1 MNLIELECDNQNS
14 SGFQDDDT
22 WWGSFSMEEDNH
34 RNNLVNDAEN
44 YQHTG
49 DMEDL
54 FASDPKCPADY
65 VEPQVAKRRKFNS
78 DSTKSSSSATN
89 TQEVVSPITES
100 LSVFSQQAIPNQ
112 KTAEPNSS
120 SNTTPKVTSQRT
132 QRPTGQESLLSQVS
146 PSGLNNSSKNDLPIT
161 PSNGQ
166 DTDLRTIP
174 VINPVSSLN
183 IHLSQS
189 STNAITTPEI
199 FQTPSATHLLF
210 IPESHQM
217 VQQQPC
223 GVTGV
228 PLGPTISQSPQM
240 QVDSNVYGHQLSPQQ
255 PRNQRPPFTAFLPEQ
270 NLCFTPFRRSLNQ
283 QPTTSVPQGSVQ
295 ATQQPTE
302 HATSLCLPA
311 PPASNTNLQQ
321 SSPPVLDRSSI
332 KPQLREVMEKF
343 ENKIKMDAEL
353 RQAFNI
359 VFPARSIE
367 VEELKRKMLSERRQ
381 AALRENVL
389 KKMITEFQDN
399 ATAQEALQTR
409 AMGLLTQLRADP
421 QHDRSWV
428 CLNYNKDG
436 QLCNHI
442 QKEFYL
448 LAKVWKR
455 RERCSKCKSKTHEL
469 SRKYLDDDAAISSW
483 NFEKD
488 GPAMPDNTQS
498 LKRTRDMTDKPA
510 VTPLFFVDPNRRQS
524 LPSLTVAGQ
533 DLEQDSSSRWASLP
547 PPTKKKTRNHAPLNN
562 TKETRDT
569 LRAALG
575 TPSKAWMQAP
585 KQIETIVLD
594 DDNDEE
600 VETDQSEE
608 SPDDTPAVEP
618 ETSFEDSMETDF
630 EAAFDAD
637 FEAELEADL
646 TAAFEEELV

>member
-1 MNLIELECDNQNS
+1 MNLIELECDNQNF

-34 RNNLVNDAEN
+34 RNNLVDDAEN
-44 YQHTG
+44 YQHTR
-49 DMEDL
+49 DIDDL

-78 DSTKSSSSATN
+78 DSTKTSSSSAKT

-100 LSVFSQQAIPNQ
+100 LSVFSQQAMPNR
-112 KTAEPNSS
+112 KTAEPISS
-120 SNTTPKVTSQRT
+120 SNTIRKVTSEIT
-132 QRPTGQESLLSQVS
+132 QQPTGQESLLSQVS
-146 PSGLNNSSKNDLPIT
+146 SSGLNSSSNNDLSVT

-183 IHLSQS
+183 THLSQS

-199 FQTPSATHLLF
+199 FQTPSATHLLS

-217 VQQQPC
+217 AQQQPC
-223 GVTGV
+223 GLTGV
-228 PLGPTISQSPQM
+228 PLGLTISQSPEM
-240 QVDSNVYGHQLSPQQ
+240 QVGSNVYGHQLSPQQ
-255 PRNQRPPFTAFLPEQ
+255 QRSQRPPSTAFLPEQ
-270 NLCFTPFRRSLNQ
+270 NLGFTPFRPSLNQ
-283 QPTTSVPQGSVQ
+283 QPTSVPQGSVQ
-295 ATQQPTE
+295 APQQPTE
-302 HATSLCLPA
+302 PTTSLCLPTS
-311 PPASNTNLQQ
+311 PSSNTNLQQ
-321 SSPPVLDRSSI
+321 SSPPILDRSSI

-343 ENKIKMDAEL
+343 ENKIRMDAEL

-367 VEELKRKMLSERRQ
+367 VEELKQKMLSERRQ
-381 AALRENVL
+381 AALKENAL

-428 CLNYNKDG
+428 CLNYNKNG

-455 RERCSKCKSKTHEL
+455 RERCSKCKTKTHEL

-488 GPAMPDNTQS
+488 GPTMPDNTQS
-498 LKRTRDMTDKPA
+498 LKRTRDMTDKPT
-510 VTPLFFVDPNRRQS
+510 VTPLLFVDPNRRQS
-524 LPSLTVAGQ
+524 LPSLSVAGQ
-533 DLEQDSSSRWASLP
+533 GLQQDSSSRWASLP
-547 PPTKKKTRNHAPLNN
+547 PPTKEKTRNHAPLNN

-600 VETDQSEE
+600 AETDQSEE
-608 SPDDTPAVEP
+608 SPDDSPAVEP
-618 ETSFEDSMETDF
+618 ETSFEDSMEHDF

-637 FEAELEADL
+637 FEVELEADL
-646 TAAFEEELV
+646 TAALEEELV